1 MPEAS
6 KNGLNDKV
14 MRRLLI
20 PGSLVLLLAIMF
32 SSCGPKPQYK
42 TAEGK
47 RKLKYYNDIQYDRKK
62 PNFKRWN

>member
-1 MPEAS
+1 MTLFI
-6 KNGLNDKV
+6 GC
-14 MRRLLI
+14 
-20 PGSLVLLLAIMF
+20 LLA
-32 SSCGPKPQYK
+32 SCGPKPQYK